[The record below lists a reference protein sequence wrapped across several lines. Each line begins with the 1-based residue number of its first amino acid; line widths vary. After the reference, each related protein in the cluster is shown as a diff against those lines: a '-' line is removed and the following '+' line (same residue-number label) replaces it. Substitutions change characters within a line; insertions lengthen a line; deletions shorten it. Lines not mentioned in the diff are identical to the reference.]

1 MTITTKEAERFAR
14 WCDTDGF
21 TERATAIRSLA
32 AERDAL
38 QAESARLRAALH
50 EIECSHIPDQPA
62 AFEHSDLDWAR
73 LHVGKLRSIAR
84 VALGEKDNAKA

>member
-1 MTITTKEAERFAR
+1 MTITTEEAEFTRLAARFNESASHKI
-14 WCDTDGF
+14 F
-21 TERATAIRSLA
+21 VAALRSLA

-38 QAESARLRAALH
+38 RAENARLREALH

-84 VALGEKDNAKA
+84 AALGEKE